1 MLRSTLLLVSASL
14 LAATSNCQGISVR
27 DLDDGGSCSTV
38 DLHTPPQDLA
48 TPAPKCAAAKGL
60 AGDNLLCVDFDKVTQ
75 LTDPALAGWKF
86 DAATPCPGW
95 QISGGALQVQNFGT
109 FMGNCGLTLP
119 PIDFK
124 VAPNTNYQRATIA
137 LVHRVDISDPEQQA
151 QIFLDLDSPT
161 RLIHQTTSR
170 PGVPTLITTALTV
183 NKADLPGALM
193 SVFKFFLKASSLNA
207 LGGRQGWQIQSIA
220 VNGAP

>member
-1 MLRSTLLLVSASL
+1 
-14 LAATSNCQGISVR
+14 
-27 DLDDGGSCSTV
+27 
-38 DLHTPPQDLA
+38 
-48 TPAPKCAAAKGL
+48 
-60 AGDNLLCVDFDKVTQ
+60 LLCVDFDKVTQ

>member
-1 MLRSTLLLVSASL
+1 MKSTRFSLIGVVALSGCLYGTDKEGADFGCPSTDARSPSADMLVA
-14 LAATSNCQGISVR
+14 
-27 DLDDGGSCSTV
+27 
-38 DLHTPPQDLA
+38 
-48 TPAPKCAAAKGL
+48 APKCAAAAGL
-60 AGDNLLCVDFDKVTQ
+60 AGTNLLCVDFDKVTQ

-86 DAATPCPGW
+86 DTATPCPGW
-95 QISGGALQVQNFGT
+95 QISSGALQVQNFGT

-124 VAPNTNYQRATIA
+124 QADKANYQRATLA
-137 LVHRVDISDPEQQA
+137 LVHRVDMSDPDQQA
-151 QIFLDLDSPT
+151 QVFVDLDSPT

-170 PGVPTLITTALTV
+170 PGISTLMTTTLTV

-193 SVFKFFLKASSLNA
+193 SVYKFFLKASSLNA

-220 VNGAP
+220 VNGLP